1 MSTTEDIRK
10 WFDDGAESGY
20 DFMLIVCQENSENVF
35 PVYTY
40 VTTQAERIAEYT
52 RMRHKVLESYDLSVD
67 IDLQIKM
74 KRAYFGMNTP
84 NPNV

>member
-10 WFDDGAESGY
+10 WYDDGEESGY
-20 DFMLIVCQENSENVF
+20 DFMLIVCGINRDDPF
-35 PVYTY
+35 PVYTH
-40 VTTQAERIAEYT
+40 TSNHAQRIAEYESIK
-52 RMRHKVLESYDLSVD
+52 HKVLESYDLSVD
-67 IDLQIKM
+67 IDLQIRM

>member
-1 MSTTEDIRK
+1 VSTTEDIRK

-20 DFMLIVCQENSENVF
+20 DFMLIVCHVNGDNPF
-35 PVYTY
+35 PIYTY
-40 VTTQAERIAEYT
+40 VANHAQRIAEYEQIQ
-52 RMRHKVLESYDLSVD
+52 HKVLESYDLSVD
-67 IDLQIKM
+67 IDLQIRM

>member
-20 DFMLIVCQENSENVF
+20 DFMLIVCAKNSDNVF
-35 PVYTY
+35 PVYTH
-40 VTTQAERIAEYT
+40 TSNTAERAAEYAQIQ
-52 RMRHKVLESYDLSVD
+52 HNVLESYDLSVD
-67 IDLQIKM
+67 IDLQIRM

>member
-20 DFMLIVCQENSENVF
+20 DFMLIVCAKNSDNVF

-40 VTTQAERIAEYT
+40 TANTAERAAEYT
-52 RMRHKVLESYDLSVD
+52 GTNHNVLESYDLSVD
-67 IDLQIKM
+67 IDLQIRM